1 MKKFAILFAGLF
13 LMTFAFQS
21 VNAQN
26 QNTASSSAS
35 AEIMTTLKIV
45 KDTDL
50 DFKQLAPSNNAG
62 TVTMTNAGVRNG
74 DANATPVGGGNGV
87 AAKFTIEGV
96 DGEAIKVTMEPANG
110 IFDVTKTNGTETM
123 EVTLDPDDV
132 AIMDGITALPAGGT
146 QELTFGASIAVGANQ
161 AAGTYNNATAFT
173 LTVIYQ

>member
-26 QNTASSSAS
+26 TASSSAS

-45 KDTDL
+45 KNTDL

-62 TVTMTNAGVRNG
+62 IVTMTNAGVRTG
-74 DANATPVGGGNGV
+74 DANATPVGGGNGD
-87 AAKFTIEGV
+87 AAKFTIDGV
-96 DGEAIKVTMEPANG
+96 GGEAIDVTMEPANG
-110 IFDVTKTNGTETM
+110 IFDVTITNGTETM
-123 EVTLDPDDV
+123 EVTLAAADV
-132 AIMDGITALPAGGT
+132 AIMNGITALPPGGT
-146 QELTFGASIAVGANQ
+146 QVLTFGASIAVGADQ
-161 AAGTYNNATAFT
+161 AAGTYNNDAAFT

>member
-26 QNTASSSAS
+26 TASSSAS
-35 AEIMTTLKIV
+35 AEIMTTLKIE
-45 KDTDL
+45 KNTDL
-50 DFKQLAPSNNAG
+50 DFKQLAPSNLAG
-62 TVTMTNAGVRNG
+62 TVTMTNAGARTGN
-74 DANATPVGGGNGV
+74 ANATPVGTGNGD
-87 AAKFTIEGV
+87 AAKFTIVGV
-96 DGEAIKVTMEPANG
+96 GGEAIDVKMVPTDG

-132 AIMDGITALPAGGT
+132 DIMNGITALPGSGT
-146 QELTFGASIAVGANQ
+146 QVLTFGASIAVGANQ
-161 AAGTYNNATAFT
+161 LAGTYTNAAAFT

>member
-26 QNTASSSAS
+26 TASSSAN
-35 AEIMTTLKIV
+35 AVIMTTLKIV
-45 KDTDL
+45 KNTDL
-50 DFKQLAPSNNAG
+50 DFKQLAPSNLAG
-62 TVTMTNAGVRNG
+62 TVTMTNEGVRTG
-74 DANATPVGGGNGV
+74 DANATPVGAGNGD

-96 DGEAIKVTMEPANG
+96 GDEAIDVTMVPANG
-110 IFDVTKTNGTETM
+110 IFDVTNGTETM
-123 EVTLDPDDV
+123 EVTLAAADV
-132 AIMDGITALPAGGT
+132 ATMNSITALPASGT

-161 AAGTYNNATAFT
+161 AAGTYNNAAAFT

>member
-26 QNTASSSAS
+26 TASSSAK
-35 AEIMTTLKIV
+35 AEIMTTLKIM
-45 KDTDL
+45 KNTDL
-50 DFKQLAPSNNAG
+50 DFKQLAPSNLAG
-62 TVTMTNAGVRNG
+62 TVTMTNEGERTG
-74 DANATPVGGGNGV
+74 DANATPVGAEYGD
-87 AAKFTIEGV
+87 AAKFTIKGV
-96 DGEAIKVTMEPANG
+96 GGEAIEVTMEPATGKFN
-110 IFDVTKTNGTETM
+110 VTNGAESM
-123 EVTLDPDDV
+123 EVTLDPADV
-132 AIMDGITALPAGGT
+132 AIMNGITSLPAVGT

>member
-26 QNTASSSAS
+26 TASSSAS
-35 AEIMTTLKIV
+35 AVIMTTLKIV
-45 KDTDL
+45 KNTDL

-62 TVTMTNAGVRNG
+62 TVTMTNGGVRTG
-74 DANATPVGGGNGV
+74 DANATPVGTGNGD

-96 DGEAIKVTMEPANG
+96 GGEAIDVTMEPANG

-123 EVTLDPDDV
+123 EVTLAAADV
-132 AIMDGITALPAGGT
+132 TTMNGIAALPPSGT

>member
-21 VNAQN
+21 VNA

-50 DFKQLAPSNNAG
+50 DFKQLAPSTSAG
-62 TVTMTNAGVRNG
+62 TVTMTNLGERTG
-74 DANATPVGGGNGV
+74 DANATPVGAGNGD
-87 AAKFTIEGV
+87 AAKFTIVGV
-96 DGEAIKVTMEPANG
+96 GEEAINVTMVPADG
-110 IFDVTKTNGTETM
+110 IFDVTNGAESM
-123 EVTLDPDDV
+123 IVTLDPDDV
-132 AIMDGITALPAGGT
+132 AIMNDITALPAEGT
-146 QELTFGASIAVGANQ
+146 QVLTFGARIAVGANQ
-161 AAGTYNNATAFT
+161 AAGTYNNAAAFT